1 MAAMLRRSCRWMA
14 ARRSLPSSVRLSA
27 RARPDSGCGVL
38 ATSPARTKRS
48 RLLWSVVAK
57 YASFTLERDFDVPRD
72 VLMPWMTETTR
83 MVDAMEETENIKK
96 PVAIDVLSGTWPED
110 GAVRRVTLSDGHQSL
125 ERVVAN
131 RLPESFEY
139 QIWNFTTSAGGNL
152 DYALGTQMWSE
163 VDADGDGAEDET
175 RLEWTYALLP
185 NARFKRRFVQSFVN
199 NDIEPFLSGA
209 ADRVVAKAEAELG
222 AP

>member
-1 MAAMLRRSCRWMA
+1 MRKPFLPAVSAAALALLLGACGDRPPPASTIAFDGRVPSIEA
-14 ARRSLPSSVRLSA
+14 DAR
-27 RARPDSGCGVL
+27 
-38 ATSPARTKRS
+38 
-48 RLLWSVVAK
+48 

-110 GAVRRVTLSDGHQSL
+110 GAVRRVTLSDGHQTL

-152 DYALGTQMWSE
+152 DYALGTQVWSE
-163 VDADGDGAEDET
+163 VDADGDGTADET
-175 RLEWTYALLP
+175 RLVWTYALLP
-185 NARFKRRFVQSFVN
+185 NAGFKRRFVQSFVN